1 MGKVVTVIGRHC
13 AVYFVGKG
21 CAVVMGEGKRW
32 KEVDE
37 SQGKYIYRLA
47 PQPVVLG
54 VANSATHSSFTN
66 NLSRP
71 FSHTTPSLFP
81 RLTRLAQLGAVVHNL
96 LHNSQQLI
104 PRLKLFFDS
113 GRYFENDLQGLFSV
127 AEPI

>member
-1 MGKVVTVIGRHC
+1 
-13 AVYFVGKG
+13 
-21 CAVVMGEGKRW
+21 MGERKRW
-32 KEVDE
+32 KEVGE
-37 SQGKYIYRLA
+37 SQGQYIYRLA

-81 RLTRLAQLGAVVHNL
+81 RLTGLLQPGAVVHNL
-96 LHNSQQLI
+96 PHNSQQLVLQ
-104 PRLKLFFDS
+104 LKVFFDS
-113 GRYFENDLQGLFSV
+113 GNYLKNDLQDLFSV